1 MTFNE
6 DSRVKIPAL
15 IHLSKLGYEFLPL
28 GSFKKDPTT
37 NIAEDIFE
45 NALQRINPN
54 HSKDELEIF
63 KKQVISSLANDDL
76 GKVFYNY
83 LINQSGIRLIDFE
96 NFENNQLNCVTEY
109 DCENGLEAFR
119 PDITILVNG
128 LPLAFIEVK
137 KPNNREGILAERKR
151 INNRFSNRNFK
162 KFINLTQFMI
172 FSNNM
177 EYELNENNLLQG
189 AFYSTTSSNEASFNF
204 FREQIYDLRKPKFI
218 RNSDEDL
225 ILKTTNLISIKH
237 TPEFRTNKEV
247 DTPTNRILT
256 SMFTPERLQFILR
269 YGIAYIDGFQGLE
282 KHVMRYP
289 QIFGTYKLLEKLEN
303 NVKDG
308 IFWHTQ
314 GSGKTAL
321 AYFNTRFLYDY
332 FQEKNVIGKF
342 YFIVDRLDLLKQ
354 AKSEFIQRGLKVNII
369 NSKSD
374 FINEFTKNEAIKTTT
389 GKLEITVINI
399 QKFSNEAGELFKE
412 DYPLDIQRVFF
423 IDEAHRSY
431 KENGSFFANLKSADR
446 KGIHICLTGTPLIGE
461 YATKKIFGD
470 YIHKYFY
477 NDSINDGYTLRLIRE
492 EVEASYSAKINK
504 VLEKL
509 DIDVEKGTLPRN
521 LVLSHKSFVEPMID
535 YIVEDLTKS
544 RQIQGDPTIGGMVV
558 CDSSEQA
565 RALKASFDS
574 TYKPKGMSAALI
586 LYDEGDKEERENFTD
601 DFKAGKI
608 DFLFV
613 YNMLITGFN
622 VPRLKKLYLARVI
635 REHNL
640 LQTLTRVNRPYN
652 NFKYGY
658 IVDFADISAEFD
670 KTNAAYYKELQDEL
684 GEEYGHY
691 SNIFL
696 NPKEIETTIHEI
708 KKHLFLYDLSN
719 AENFSKEISNIT
731 DKKTMRKIVSC
742 LTSAQEISN
751 LIKAYGHD
759 DLAKKMDFKKLNT
772 LLIEARNR
780 LDLILLNERIGL
792 SEETKALL
800 NTALENIVFSF
811 SKTGEEEL
819 EIGNKVKE
827 ITRLVRETLARNI
840 DEKDPEYISLYDAF
854 LKILTKKNIKEG
866 VHQNLEDN
874 IKALEDILKRAKGLN
889 ERNNRLVIKYRN
901 DAKYARIHKNLKS
914 DSSKID
920 DLQIYELLSKVQEHL
935 FEIIDNNEKILENR
949 GYFEAEISKILADVC
964 ANDPIYAQLI
974 DVDNLE
980 LEIAQEYFL
989 ELERSVA

>member
-28 GSFKKDPTT
+28 GSFKKDPST

-45 NALQRINPN
+45 NSLRKLNPN
-54 HSKDELEIF
+54 FSTDQIEIY
-63 KKQVISSLANDDL
+63 KKQVINSLANNDL
-76 GKVFYNY
+76 GKVFYSH
-83 LINQSGIRLIDFE
+83 LVNQSGIKLIDFE
-96 NFENNQLNCVTEY
+96 HFENNQLNCVTEY

-137 KPNNREGILAERKR
+137 KPNNREGILAERNR
-151 INNRFSNRNFK
+151 INTRFSNRNFN
-162 KFINLTQFMI
+162 KFINITQFM
-172 FSNNM
+172 M
-177 EYELNENNLLQG
+177 EYDLNENNFLQG
-189 AFYSTTSSNEASFNF
+189 AFYSTTSYKEASFNF
-204 FREQIYDLRKPKFI
+204 FREQIYDLKKPNFI
-218 RNSDEDL
+218 RNGDEEL

-237 TPEFRTNKEV
+237 TPEFKTNKEV

-269 YGIAYIDGFQGLE
+269 YGIAYVDGYQGPE
-282 KHVMRYP
+282 KHIMRYP
-289 QIFGTYKLLEKLEN
+289 QIFGTHKLLEKLEN
-303 NVKDG
+303 KVKDG

-332 FQEKNVIGKF
+332 FQKKNVIGKF
-342 YFIVDRLDLLKQ
+342 YFVVDRLDLLKQ
-354 AKSEFIQRGLKVNII
+354 AKSEFIQRGLKVNTI
-369 NSKSD
+369 NSKSE
-374 FINEFTKNEAIKTTT
+374 FLSEFTKNEAIKTTT
-389 GKLEITVINI
+389 GRLEITVINI
-399 QKFSNEAGELFKE
+399 QKFSNEASELFKV
-412 DYPLDIQRVFF
+412 DYSLDIQRVFF

-431 KENGSFFANLKSADR
+431 KENGSFFANLKSSDR

-477 NDSINDGYTLRLIRE
+477 NDSIRDGYTLRLIRE
-492 EVEASYSAKINK
+492 EIEASYTAKINE

-509 DIDVEKGTLPRN
+509 NVEVEKRALPRN
-521 LVLSHKSFVEPMID
+521 LVLSHKSFVNPMID

-544 RQIQGDPTIGGMVV
+544 RQIHGDSSIGGMIV

-574 TYKPKGMSAALI
+574 KYKTKGMNSALI
-586 LYDEGDKEERENFTD
+586 LYDEGDKEERENLTE

-608 DFLFV
+608 DFLIV

-658 IVDFADISAEFD
+658 VVDFADISAEFD

-684 GEEYGHY
+684 GEDYGNY

-696 NPKEIETTIHEI
+696 NPKEIEATIHNI
-708 KKHLFLYDLSN
+708 KKHLFPYDLTN
-719 AENFSKEISNIT
+719 AENFSKEISKIT
-731 DKKTMRKIVSC
+731 DKKTMREIVTC
-742 LTSAQEISN
+742 LTSAQEMSN
-751 LIKAYGHD
+751 LIRAYGHEE
-759 DLAKKMDFKKLNT
+759 LANKMDFKKINT

-780 LDLILLNERIGL
+780 LDLILLNDRVNV
-792 SEETKALL
+792 SDETRALL
-800 NTALENIVFSF
+800 NTALENVVFSF

-827 ITRLVRETLARNI
+827 MTRLVR
-840 DEKDPEYISLYDAF
+840 
-854 LKILTKKNIKEG
+854 
-866 VHQNLEDN
+866 
-874 IKALEDILKRAKGLN
+874 
-889 ERNNRLVIKYRN
+889 
-901 DAKYARIHKNLKS
+901 
-914 DSSKID
+914 
-920 DLQIYELLSKVQEHL
+920 
-935 FEIIDNNEKILENR
+935 
-949 GYFEAEISKILADVC
+949 
-964 ANDPIYAQLI
+964 
-974 DVDNLE
+974 
-980 LEIAQEYFL
+980 
-989 ELERSVA
+989 

>member
-15 IHLSKLGYEFLPL
+15 IHLSKLGYEFKPL
-28 GSFKKDPTT
+28 GSFKKDPET
-37 NIAEDIFE
+37 NIALDIFE
-45 NALQRINPN
+45 ESLIRINPT
-54 HSKDELEIF
+54 HSVDEIEIY

-76 GKVFYNY
+76 GKVFYDH
-83 LINQSGIRLIDFE
+83 LVNQSGIKLIDFD

-109 DCENGLEAFR
+109 DCENGLESFR

-137 KPNNREGILAERKR
+137 KPNNPEGIRAERDR
-151 INNRFSNRNFK
+151 INTRFANRNFK

-177 EYELNENNLLQG
+177 EYDLNENNLLQG
-189 AFYSTTSSNEASFNF
+189 AFYSTTSFEKASFNF
-204 FREQIYDLRKPKFI
+204 FREQIYDLKAPKFKGD
-218 RNSDEDL
+218 SDEDL
-225 ILKTTNLISIKH
+225 ILKSTNLISIKH
-237 TPEFRTNKEV
+237 TPEFKTNKEV

-269 YGIAYIDGFQGLE
+269 YGIAYVDGYQGLE
-282 KHVMRYP
+282 KHIMRYP
-289 QIFGTYKLLEKLEN
+289 QIFGSYNLLKKLES

-321 AYFNTRFLYDY
+321 AYFNTRLLTDY
-332 FQEKNVIGKF
+332 FQKKNVIGKF
-342 YFIVDRLDLLKQ
+342 YFVVDRLDLLRQ
-354 AKSEFIQRGLKVNII
+354 AKSEFIQRGLKVNTI
-369 NSKSD
+369 NSKSE

-399 QKFSNEAGELFKE
+399 QKFSNDANELFKN
-412 DYPLDIQRVFF
+412 DYSLDIQRVFF

-446 KGIHICLTGTPLIGE
+446 NGIHICLTGTPLIGE

-477 NDSINDGYTLRLIRE
+477 NDSIRDGYTLRLIRE
-492 EVEASYSAKINK
+492 EIEASYSTKIK
-504 VLEKL
+504 EVLDKL
-509 DIDVEKGTLPRN
+509 NLEVEKGALPRN
-521 LVLSHKSFVEPMID
+521 LVLSHKSFVNPMMD
-535 YIVEDLTKS
+535 YIANDLTNS
-544 RQIQGDPTIGGMVV
+544 RVIHGDQSIGGMIV
-558 CDSSEQA
+558 CDSSDQA

-574 TYKPKGMSAALI
+574 NLNSKGLSTALI
-586 LYDEGDKEERENFTD
+586 LFDEGDKDDRERLTED
-601 DFKAGKI
+601 YKAGKI
-608 DFLFV
+608 DILIV

-622 VPRLKKLYLARVI
+622 VPRLKKLYLARVV

-652 NFKYGY
+652 KLKYGY

-684 GEEYGHY
+684 GEDYGNY

-696 NPKEIETTIHEI
+696 NPKEIENTIHEI
-708 KKHLFLYDLSN
+708 KTKLFSYDLTN
-719 AENFSKEISNIT
+719 AEIFSSQISKIT
-731 DKKTMRKIVSC
+731 DKKTIREIVSC
-742 LTSAQEISN
+742 LTNAQEISN

-759 DLAKKMDFKKLNT
+759 ELAGKMDFKKLST

-780 LDLILLNERIGL
+780 LDLILLNDRIQV
-792 SEETKALL
+792 SDETKALL
-800 NTALENIVFSF
+800 NTALENVVFSF
-811 SKTGEEEL
+811 SKTGEAEL

-827 ITRLVRETLARNI
+827 VTRLVRETLARNI
-840 DEKDPEYISLYDAF
+840 DEKDPEYISLYEQF
-854 LKILTKKNIKEG
+854 INILKNRNIQEG
-866 VHQNLEDN
+866 VSLDLENNVKDLEIILN
-874 IKALEDILKRAKGLN
+874 KARGLN
-889 ERNNRLVIKYRN
+889 EKNSLLVTKYKN
-901 DAKYARIHKNLKS
+901 DPKYARIHKNLKVEAPKLG
-914 DSSKID
+914 DVE
-920 DLQIYELLSKVQEHL
+920 IYELLTEIQSHL
-935 FEIIDNNEKILENR
+935 FNLIDNNENILENR
-949 GYFEAEISKILADVC
+949 GYFEAEISKLLADIS
-964 ANDPIYAQLI
+964 ANDLDYVQLI
-974 DVDNLE
+974 NMDKLE
-980 LEIAQEYFL
+980 LEIAHEYFM